1 MSIRELDALLDKLA
15 AHSTFSQLSQ
25 PPSSLPTP
33 PDLLTTLYR
42 DSHLSAYAL
51 AVLTQIIL
59 RDLRPL
65 LSPLPSLRVSNP
77 TAMLRLKSNA
87 GPAQLELYAAM
98 KCWDARM
105 AELCRKGMGDL
116 NACAD
121 EVERMGVG
129 ASCSSGPVVGVNV
142 QVQYFSVCGSSD
154 CG

>member
-1 MSIRELDALLDKLA
+1 MLDKLA

-33 PDLLTTLYR
+33 SDILTTLFR
-42 DSHLSAYAL
+42 DSSLSAYAL

-65 LSPLPSLRVSNP
+65 LNPLPSLRVSNP

-87 GPAQLELYAAM
+87 GPTQLELYAAM
-98 KCWDARM
+98 RCWDARM
-105 AELCRKGMGDL
+105 AVRYRKGMGDVD
-116 NACAD
+116 ACVD

-129 ASCSSGPVVGVNV
+129 AGCSTGPVIGVNV
-142 QVQYFSVCGSSD
+142 QVSVFASNGAVAEARSPSA
-154 CG
+154 